1 MNGKLRNIC
10 CMYERLRNICK
21 SFMHFAAF
29 MLPLSFLVSC
39 SGGSGYVSIT
49 GYAQGGTYIVKLDA
63 TDSDLRPEQLKLSI
77 DSILNVIDN
86 SLSGYNKSSL
96 VSRFNSGETI
106 TDTNTAEY
114 ALFAKMLDY
123 GDQFFE
129 LTGGVVDV
137 WSAPLFDVWGFGFTP
152 DSLPSQSVIDEAMR
166 KSREHTELNF
176 NAIAQGYS
184 CDLIADFLFSHNVKS
199 MLVDVGGEIFCSG
212 NNPKGNAWTLGVDS
226 PFDGNMDSG
235 ADIKA
240 VMEAPQGR
248 CGIVTSGNYRKYY
261 VKDGRKYAHT
271 VDPLTGYPVQHN
283 LLCATVVSQNCKSM
297 PDAVF
302 ADGIAT
308 YCMAVGLDKAKEFV
322 LADPSLEACLIY
334 DNNGKMELWKSPGFI
349 LKRQY

>member
-1 MNGKLRNIC
+1 MYGILRNP
-10 CMYERLRNICK
+10 L
-21 SFMHFAAF
+21 MHKCLPAF
-29 MLPLSFLVSC
+29 LLLSSLSFVSC
-39 SGGSGYVSIT
+39 SERSGYVSIT

-63 TDSDLRPEQLKLSI
+63 TDSDLRPEQLKSSI

-86 SLSGYNKSSL
+86 SLSGYNKSSI
-96 VSRFNSGETI
+96 VSRFNAGEAI
-106 TDTNTAEY
+106 TDTISAEY
-114 ALFAKMLDY
+114 VLFLKVLDY
-123 GDQFFE
+123 GDQFLE

-166 KSREHTELNF
+166 KSRAHTKLNF

-212 NNPKGNAWTLGVDS
+212 KNPKGNAWTLGVDS

-240 VMEAPQGR
+240 IMEAPQGH

-271 VDPLTGYPVQHN
+271 IDPFTGYPVQHN
-283 LLCATVVSQNCKSM
+283 LLCATVVSQNSSIM

-349 LKRQY
+349 LKQQY

>member
-1 MNGKLRNIC
+1 MYGILRNPLLHKC
-10 CMYERLRNICK
+10 L
-21 SFMHFAAF
+21 SAF
-29 MLPLSFLVSC
+29 LLLSSLSFVSC
-39 SGGSGYVSIT
+39 RERSGYISIT

-63 TDSDLRPEQLKLSI
+63 TDSDLRPDQLKSSI

-86 SLSGYNKSSL
+86 SLSGYNKSSI
-96 VSRFNSGETI
+96 VSRFNAGEAI
-106 TDTNTAEY
+106 TDTTSVEY
-114 ALFAKMLDY
+114 ALFTKMLDY
-123 GDQFFE
+123 GDQFLE

-166 KSREHTELNF
+166 KSRAHTKLNF

-212 NNPKGNAWTLGVDS
+212 KNPKGNAWTLGVDS

-240 VMEAPQGR
+240 IMEAPQGR

-271 VDPLTGYPVQHN
+271 IDPLTGYPVQHN
-283 LLCATVVSQNCKSM
+283 LLCATVVSQNSSVM

-349 LKRQY
+349 LKQQY

>member
-1 MNGKLRNIC
+1 MSILTINQFHMYEKLRNPLLP
-10 CMYERLRNICK
+10 RLLQALLLMF
-21 SFMHFAAF
+21 SLAF
-29 MLPLSFLVSC
+29 TSC
-39 SGGSGYVSIT
+39 SGSKGYVSIT

-63 TDSDLRPEQLKLSI
+63 TDSDLSPDRLKSSI

-96 VSRFNSGETI
+96 VSRFNDGEDI
-106 TDTNTAEY
+106 TDTTSAEY
-114 ALFAKMLDY
+114 VLFAKMLDY
-123 GDQFFE
+123 GDQLLE
-129 LTGGVVDV
+129 ITGGVVDV

-166 KSREHTELNF
+166 KSRSHTKLNF

-184 CDLIADFLFSHNVKS
+184 CDLIADYLFSHNVKS

-212 NNPKGNAWTLGVDS
+212 KNPKGNAWTLGVDS

-240 VMEAPQGR
+240 IMEAPQGR

-271 VDPLTGYPVQHN
+271 IDPLTGYPVQHN
-283 LLCATVVSQNCKSM
+283 LLCATVVSQNCSCM
-297 PDAVF
+297 PDALF

-308 YCMAVGLDKAKEFV
+308 YCMAVGLDKAMEFV

-349 LKRQY
+349 LKHQY